1 MRTLK
6 NSVQLIGN
14 VGQDPTITTLENGKV
29 VAQFSMATNERF
41 KNAKGEKQSE
51 TDWHSVVAW
60 GKVALIV
67 EKFIGKG
74 DQIAV
79 EGKLKQRSYETEAG
93 EKRHYTEIV
102 ANEILFLGAKNDT
115 SLTKK

>member
-1 MRTLK
+1 MSTLK
-6 NSVQLIGN
+6 NKVQLIGN
-14 VGQDPTITTLENGKV
+14 AGQDPSITTLENGKV

-41 KNAKGEKQSE
+41 KNAKGKKQSE

-67 EKFIGKG
+67 EKYVGKG

-79 EGKLKQRSYETEAG
+79 EGKLKQRSYKTESG

-102 ANEILFLGAKNDT
+102 ANEVLFLGSKNDT
-115 SLTKK
+115 IITEK

>member
-14 VGQDPTITTLENGKV
+14 AGQDPTITQLENGKV
-29 VAQFSMATNERF
+29 VAQFSIAVNDNY

-60 GKVALIV
+60 GKVASIV
-67 EKFIGKG
+67 EKYVGKG
-74 DQIAV
+74 SKIAI
-79 EGKLKQRSYETEAG
+79 EGKLKKRSYKTEAG

-102 ANEILFLGAKNDT
+102 INEVLLLDAKNET
-115 SLTKK
+115 PVAE